1 MKYSGRRSYAFLAL
15 AALEKGTTVKNE
27 ARFWSRGL
35 GCSTE
40 SRKRKKTQN
49 ISPWSFSQGIPVQ
62 AQSAVVLRFFPWH
75 EILNWR
81 GNSRRENVW
90 IIKTQFASLCAG
102 KEKGEMRFFSYSRQ
116 DQLIIHA
123 HCSSRKNLLIS
134 AKYRIDSSEKETQRI
149 FQSFQRSISSY
160 RPCEI
165 FSNICYTTSYIK
177 NQEN

>member
-62 AQSAVVLRFFPWH
+62 AQSAVVLRFFPRH

-81 GNSRRENVW
+81 GNSRRKMCELL
-90 IIKTQFASLCAG
+90 K
-102 KEKGEMRFFSYSRQ
+102 R
-116 DQLIIHA
+116 
-123 HCSSRKNLLIS
+123 SSRVCARGKR
-134 AKYRIDSSEKETQRI
+134 KVK
-149 FQSFQRSISSY
+149 
-160 RPCEI
+160 
-165 FSNICYTTSYIK
+165 
-177 NQEN
+177 